1 MTQQGKNLL
10 LRRTQTFMRE
20 ALIEG
25 DNSFSNVLTLNPPQA
40 TTIFI
45 SVVRRV
51 QRQESGAMCDRGC
64 WPCLY

>member
-45 SVVRRV
+45 SVVRLV
-51 QRQESGAMCDRGC
+51 QRQESGAMWDRGC